1 MTLIT
6 LAELKAEATLPTRNI
21 SLTGWSDAQL
31 QDRIDWAI
39 SYIQRESNRIFT
51 DTTYTKTD
59 DEYHCS
65 RIYLQPTP
73 IKSIE
78 TFLINEVSVGE
89 DDYTWNSSTGIVT
102 LLTDPT
108 EEYSYT
114 ITYIVSETDTDIIS
128 IARDICMDLVFIK
141 LTPPTQ
147 IKGGM
152 GKNINSIKEGDV
164 TINYEDGNP
173 MNGIDKRIND
183 ISKAQIFISNI

>member
-6 LAELKAEATLPTRNI
+6 LAELKAEAALPTRNI

-128 IARDICMDLVFIK
+128 MARDICMDLAFLKIEGK
-141 LTPPTQ
+141 TDDTPEVQSFKSGNSQ
-147 IKGGM
+147 ISYSKP
-152 GKNINSIKEGDV
+152 
-164 TINYEDGNP
+164 NP
-173 MNGIDKRIND
+173 MTTIDNRIAGIKRNE
-183 ISKAQIFISNI
+183 ISVGVL